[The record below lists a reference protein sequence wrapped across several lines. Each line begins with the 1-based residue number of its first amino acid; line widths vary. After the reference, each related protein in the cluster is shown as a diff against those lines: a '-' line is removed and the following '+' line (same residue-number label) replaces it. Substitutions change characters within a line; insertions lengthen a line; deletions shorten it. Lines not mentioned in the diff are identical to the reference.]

1 MISDLTNANYV
12 DMLKE
17 LNLQSLEDR
26 RDRVKP
32 ESWLR
37 TKENSVRLRFT
48 KNQQS
53 EQWCKE
59 IIFQSVRD
67 F

>member
-26 RDRVKP
+26 RD
-32 ESWLR
+32 
-37 TKENSVRLRFT
+37 
-48 KNQQS
+48 S
-53 EQWCKE
+53 EFYK
-59 IIFQSVRD
+59 
-67 F
+67 

>member
-53 EQWCKE
+53 EQ
-59 IIFQSVRD
+59 
-67 F
+67 